1 MKKKGF
7 SLIELLISM
16 SLIFFLLTGMAQ
28 LIIFSCAAKKKADFH
43 LTAASLAC
51 SKLEHLKSLP
61 FESPELEQGRH
72 AESVKDSLSAEVLL
86 REWRVL
92 DLAEDMKKIVLKISS
107 PNNRNKEAAFV
118 LLINR
123 KLEF

>member
-16 SLIFFLLTGMAQ
+16 ALIFFLLTGMAQ
-28 LIIFSCAAKKKADFH
+28 LIILSCGAKKKAEFH
-43 LTAASLAC
+43 LTATSLAC
-51 SKLEHLKSLP
+51 SKLEYFKSLP

-72 AESVKDSLSAEVLL
+72 TESVKGSLSAEIFL
-86 REWRVL
+86 REWKVL
-92 DLAEDMKKIVLKISS
+92 DLAEDMKKIVLRISS

>member
-1 MKKKGF
+1 MKTKGF

-16 SLIFFLLTGMAQ
+16 ALIFFLLTGMAQ
-28 LIIFSCAAKKKADFH
+28 LIILSCAAKKKAEFH

-51 SKLEHLKSLP
+51 SKLEYLKSLP

-72 AESVKDSLSAEVLL
+72 EESVKDSLSAQVFS
-86 REWRVL
+86 REWRVQ
-92 DLAEDMKKIVLKISS
+92 DLAEDMKKIVLRISS
-107 PNNRNKEAAFV
+107 PNNRKKEAAFV

-123 KLEF
+123 RLEF

>member
-16 SLIFFLLTGMAQ
+16 ALIFFLLAGMAQ
-28 LIIFSCAAKKKADFH
+28 LIILSCAAKKKAEFH

-51 SKLEHLKSLP
+51 SKLEYLKSLP
-61 FESPELEQGRH
+61 FESPDLEQGRH
-72 AESVKDSLSAEVLL
+72 AESIKDSLSAEVFL
-86 REWRVL
+86 REWKVL
-92 DLAEDMKKIVLKISS
+92 DLAEDMKKIILRISS
-107 PNNRNKEAAFV
+107 PNNRDKEAAFV

-123 KLEF
+123 TLEF

>member
-16 SLIFFLLTGMAQ
+16 ALIFFLLTGIAE
-28 LIIFSCAAKKKADFH
+28 LIIFSCTAKKKAEFH

-51 SKLEHLKSLP
+51 SKLEYLKSLP

-72 AESVKDSLSAEVLL
+72 VESINDNLSAEVFL
-86 REWRVL
+86 REWKVL
-92 DLAEDMKKIVLKISS
+92 DLTEDIKKVVLRISS
-107 PNNRNKEAAFV
+107 SNNRNKEAAFI
-118 LLINR
+118 LLISR
-123 KLEF
+123 RLEF

>member
-16 SLIFFLLTGMAQ
+16 ALIFFLLTGMAE
-28 LIIFSCAAKKKADFH
+28 LLIFSCAAKKKADFH
-43 LTAASLAC
+43 LTAASMAC
-51 SKLEHLKSLP
+51 SKLEYLKSLP

-72 AESVKDSLSAEVLL
+72 VESINDNLSAEVFLQ
-86 REWRVL
+86 EWKVL
-92 DLAEDMKKIVLKISS
+92 DLTEDMKKIVLKISS
-107 PNNRNKEAAFV
+107 PNNRNKEAAFI
-118 LLINR
+118 LLISR

>member
-28 LIIFSCAAKKKADFH
+28 LIILSCATKKKAEFH

-61 FESPELEQGRH
+61 FESPELEQGCH

-92 DLAEDMKKIVLKISS
+92 DLAEDMKKIVLKVSS
-107 PNNRNKEAAFV
+107 PNNRKKEAAFV

>member
-16 SLIFFLLTGMAQ
+16 ALIFFLLAGMAQ
-28 LIIFSCAAKKKADFH
+28 LIILSCAAKKKAEFH

-51 SKLEHLKSLP
+51 AKLEYLKSLP
-61 FESPELEQGRH
+61 FESPELEAGH
-72 AESVKDSLSAEVLL
+72 HEESVKDSLSEEVLL
-86 REWRVL
+86 REWKVL
-92 DLAEDMKKIVLKISS
+92 DLTKDMKKIILRISS
-107 PNNRNKEAAFV
+107 PNSWNRQAAFV

-123 KLEF
+123 TLEF

>member
-28 LIIFSCAAKKKADFH
+28 LIILSCAAKKKAEFH

-51 SKLEHLKSLP
+51 SKLEYLKSLP

-92 DLAEDMKKIVLKISS
+92 DLAEDMKKIVLKVSS
-107 PNNRNKEAAFV
+107 PNNRNKEATFV

-123 KLEF
+123 KLGF